1 MMLAKVFMHM
11 SLVGCH
17 VLWLLWCQNRCLV
30 SQNCDSYVVLP
41 DLWTF
46 GNRSYMW
53 QVKSEEYVGTYLWF
67 QPCIAESH
75 VAGKV

>member
-1 MMLAKVFMHM
+1 MLAKIFMHM

-17 VLWLLWCQNRCLV
+17 VSWLLWCQNRCLV

-53 QVKSEEYVGTYLWF
+53 QVKSEKYVGTYLWF
-67 QPCIAESH
+67 QTCIAESH